1 MGYFAYNRKAMER
14 MTYLWRMASI
24 RLEKFS
30 ALIRKE
36 LSIIFQ
42 KNGREW
48 FAGSLITVTLVRI
61 SPDLGYA
68 KVYVSIFPTESKESI
83 LKWLKENH
91 FAVRRELGLSV
102 GKQMRKIPELQ
113 FFFDDSMEYS
123 AEIER
128 LLKK

>member
-1 MGYFAYNRKAMER
+1 MER

-91 FAVRRELGLSV
+91 FSVRRELGLSV